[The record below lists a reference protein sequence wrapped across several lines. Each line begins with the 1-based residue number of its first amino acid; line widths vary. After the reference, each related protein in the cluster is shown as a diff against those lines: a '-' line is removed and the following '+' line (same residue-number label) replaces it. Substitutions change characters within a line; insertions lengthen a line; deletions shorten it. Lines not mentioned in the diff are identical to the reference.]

1 MKLYKAFRFELM
13 PNDTQQWLFR
23 RAAGACR
30 FVYNKGFNVKKLQ
43 YLSNKES
50 LSKVDLIN
58 LLPGWKKDPQLAWL
72 KEEPSQPLQQSLRHL
87 DTAFQRFFDK
97 KSGYPKQKERG
108 DGDSFSYPSNVK
120 LKQANALVYLPKIGW
135 VRYRMSQ
142 KITGDLKG
150 ATVSYY
156 AGKWFI
162 SLKTEYERED
172 TPLHPNKGTEVG
184 IDMGVAHFATLSD
197 DTAIPA
203 LNSLKNK
210 AEKLAKYQRRM
221 ARKKKGSQNWK
232 KAKDRVSRIHRDI
245 RNARR
250 NFQHQ
255 LSSLLTTQY
264 EKIYVE
270 DLQIGNMTRSSK
282 GTVENPGKRVRQK
295 SGLNKAILDQGWGEF
310 IRQLQYKAVWK
321 GGSVHFVP
329 PAYTSQT
336 CPHCGHVAK
345 ENRPTQALFHCVS
358 CHYENNADVVGAINI
373 LQRGQSWLA
382 CGGSVQLDN
391 PTKQESLSLT
401 KPQKV

>member
-1 MKLYKAFRFELM
+1 MKLHKAFKFELI
-13 PNDTQQWLFR
+13 PTDHQQWLFR
-23 RAAGACR
+23 CAAGACR
-30 FVYNKGFNVKKLQ
+30 FVYNKGLNEKKLH
-43 YLSNKES
+43 YLQTGKS
-50 LSKVDLIN
+50 LSIYAIMKQLTQKKKVAET
-58 LLPGWKKDPQLAWL
+58 AWL
-72 KEEPSQPLQQSLRHL
+72 ANAPSQSLQQSLFHL

-120 LKQANALVYLPKIGW
+120 LEEANARVYLPSIGW
-135 VRYRMSQ
+135 VRYRKSQ

-150 ATVSYY
+150 ATISYY

-162 SLKTEYERED
+162 SLKTEQD
-172 TPLHPNKGTEVG
+172 ITPPFHSNAGSEIG
-184 IDMGVAHFATLSD
+184 IDMGVAHFATLSNGEH
-197 DTAIPA
+197 IKA

-255 LSSLLTTQY
+255 LSAELTTKY
-264 EKIYVE
+264 EQIYVE
-270 DLQIGNMTRSSK
+270 DLRIGNMTRSSK
-282 GTVENPGKRVRQK
+282 GTIDNPGKRVRQK

-373 LQRGQSWLA
+373 LKRGQRWLA

-391 PTKQESLSLT
+391 PMKQESLSLT